1 MKIVITEKQERVIK
15 SFILSEA
22 MSDEFSFDTLKSL
35 KTFRDRKNYCDKY
48 LGFNVGS
55 GSSRL
60 VYQLDDEKVLKLDKN
75 EKGIAQNE
83 QEYSFGQEKFVDVT
97 PHIFNEMCDIVNF
110 TFIVS
115 EYVLPAKE
123 KDFIELYGI
132 NFNTFISVINTVS
145 VWYGRKRS
153 LGTKVLSVE
162 EMEYLQEENPDI
174 KEFVDYVSNYQPP
187 IGDMLRLANYGMV
200 MREGSP
206 QIVLLDSGLS
216 DEVYNKYYKKY

>member
-1 MKIVITEKQERVIK
+1 MKIIITEKQERTIK
-15 SFILSEA
+15 SLIVNEA

-60 VYQLDDEKVLKLDKN
+60 VYQLDDEKVLKLAKN

-83 QEYSFGQEKFVDVT
+83 EEYSFGQEKFVDVT
-97 PHIFNEMCDIVNF
+97 PHIFNEMCDLVNF

-123 KDFIELYGI
+123 KDFMELYGI
-132 NFNTFISVINTVS
+132 NFKTFISVINTVS
-145 VWYGRKRS
+145 VWYGGKRS
-153 LGTKVLSVE
+153 SSTKVLSDE
-162 EMEYLQEENPDI
+162 EMKYLQEENPDI

-187 IGDMLRLANYGMV
+187 IGDMLRLTSYGMV

-206 QIVLLDSGLS
+206 QIVLLDSGLT
-216 DEVYNKYYKKY
+216 DEIYNKYYKKY

>member
-1 MKIVITEKQERVIK
+1 MKIIITEKQENAIK
-15 SFILSEA
+15 RFIVNEA

-60 VYQLDDEKVLKLDKN
+60 VYQLDDEKVLKLAKN

-83 QEYSFGQEKFVDVT
+83 EEYSFGQDNFVDVT
-97 PHIFNEMCDIVNF
+97 PHIFNEMCDLVNF

-123 KDFIELYGI
+123 KDFMELYGI
-132 NFNTFISVINTVS
+132 DFYTFISVINTVG
-145 VWYGRKRS
+145 VWYGRKRN
-153 LGTKVLSVE
+153 LAAQVLSDD
-162 EMEYLQEENPDI
+162 EMEYLQDENPDI
-174 KEFVDYVSNYQPP
+174 KEFVDYVSNYNPP

-216 DEVYNKYYKKY
+216 DEIYNKYYKKY

>member
-1 MKIVITEKQERVIK
+1 MKIIITEKQERTIK
-15 SFILSEA
+15 SLIVNEA

-60 VYQLDDEKVLKLDKN
+60 VYQLDDEKVLKLAKN

-83 QEYSFGQEKFVDVT
+83 EEYYFGQEKFVDVT
-97 PHIFNEMCDIVNF
+97 PHIFNEMCDLVNF

-123 KDFIELYGI
+123 KDFMELYGI
-132 NFNTFISVINTVS
+132 NFKTFISVINTVN
-145 VWYGRKRS
+145 VWYGGKRY
-153 LGTKVLSVE
+153 LGTKVLSDE
-162 EMEYLQEENPDI
+162 EMEYLQEENSDI

-187 IGDMLRLANYGMV
+187 IGDMLRLTNYGMV

-206 QIVLLDSGLS
+206 QIVLLDSGLT
-216 DEVYNKYYKKY
+216 DEIYNKYYKKY

>member
-60 VYQLDDEKVLKLDKN
+60 VYQLDDEKVLKLAKN

-97 PHIFNEMCDIVNF
+97 PHIFNEMCDIVKF

-153 LGTKVLSVE
+153 LGTKVLSDE

>member
-1 MKIVITEKQERVIK
+1 MKIIITEKQESAIK
-15 SFILSEA
+15 RFIVNEA
-22 MSDEFSFDTLKSL
+22 MSDEFSFDTLKQL

-60 VYQLDDEKVLKLDKN
+60 VYQLDDEKVLKLAKN

-83 QEYSFGQEKFVDVT
+83 EEYSFGQDNFVDVT
-97 PHIFNEMCDIVNF
+97 PNIFNEMCDLVNF

-123 KDFIELYGI
+123 KDFMELYGI
-132 NFNTFISVINTVS
+132 NFNTFISVINTVG
-145 VWYGRKRS
+145 VWYGRKRNLS
-153 LGTKVLSVE
+153 AQVLSDD
-162 EMEYLQEENPDI
+162 EMEYLQDKNPDI
-174 KEFVDYVSNYQPP
+174 KEFVDYVSNYNPP

-200 MREGSP
+200 IREGSP

-216 DEVYNKYYKKY
+216 DEIYNKYYKKY

>member
-1 MKIVITEKQERVIK
+1 MKIIITEKQERTIK
-15 SFILSEA
+15 SLIVNEA

-35 KTFRDRKNYCDKY
+35 KTFRDRKKYCDKY

-60 VYQLDDEKVLKLDKN
+60 VYQLDDEKVLKLAKN
-75 EKGIAQNE
+75 EKGVAQNE
-83 QEYSFGQEKFVDVT
+83 EEYSFGQDNFVDVT
-97 PHIFNEMCDIVNF
+97 PHIFNEMCDLVNF

-123 KDFIELYGI
+123 KDFMELYGI
-132 NFNTFISVINTVS
+132 DFYTFISVINTVG
-145 VWYGRKRS
+145 VWYGRKRHLS
-153 LGTKVLSVE
+153 AQVLSDD
-162 EMEYLQEENPDI
+162 EMEYLQDENPDV
-174 KEFVDYVSNYQPP
+174 KEFVDYVSNYNPP

-216 DEVYNKYYKKY
+216 DEIYNKYYKKY

>member
-60 VYQLDDEKVLKLDKN
+60 VYQLDDEKVLKLAKN

-123 KDFIELYGI
+123 KDFMELYGI

-153 LGTKVLSVE
+153 LGTKVLSDE
-162 EMEYLQEENPDI
+162 EMEYLQEENLDI

>member
-60 VYQLDDEKVLKLDKN
+60 VYQLDDEKVLKLAKN

-153 LGTKVLSVE
+153 LGTKVLSDE

-187 IGDMLRLANYGMV
+187 IGDMLRLAIYGMV

>member
-1 MKIVITEKQERVIK
+1 MKIIITEKQERTIK
-15 SFILSEA
+15 SFILGEA

-60 VYQLDDEKVLKLDKN
+60 VYQLDDEKVLKLAKN

-153 LGTKVLSVE
+153 LGTKVLSDE
-162 EMEYLQEENPDI
+162 EMEYLQEENPVI

>member
-1 MKIVITEKQERVIK
+1 MKIIITEKQESAIK
-15 SFILSEA
+15 RFIVNEA

-60 VYQLDDEKVLKLDKN
+60 VYQLDDEKVLKLAKN

-153 LGTKVLSVE
+153 LGTKVLSDE

-216 DEVYNKYYKKY
+216 DEIYNKYYKKY

>member
-1 MKIVITEKQERVIK
+1 MKIIITEKQERTIK
-15 SFILSEA
+15 SFILKEA

-35 KTFRDRKNYCDKY
+35 KTFKDRKNYCDKY

-60 VYQLDDEKVLKLDKN
+60 VYQLDDEKVLKLAKN

-83 QEYSFGQEKFVDVT
+83 QEYYFGQDKFVDVT
-97 PHIFNEMCDIVNF
+97 PHVFKEMCDLDNF

-123 KDFIELYGI
+123 KDFMELYGI
-132 NFNTFISVINTVS
+132 NFNTFISVINTVGT
-145 VWYGRKRS
+145 WYGKRS
-153 LGTKVLSVE
+153 YFGAQVLSDE
-162 EMEYLQEENPDI
+162 EMEHLQDENPDI
-174 KEFVDYVSNYQPP
+174 QEFVDYVSNYRPP

-216 DEVYNKYYKKY
+216 DEIYNKYYKKY

>member
-60 VYQLDDEKVLKLDKN
+60 VYQLDDEKVLKLAKN

-97 PHIFNEMCDIVNF
+97 PHIFNEMCDIVKF

-153 LGTKVLSVE
+153 LGTKVLSDE

-216 DEVYNKYYKKY
+216 DEIYNKYYKKY

>member
-1 MKIVITEKQERVIK
+1 MKIIITEKQESAIK
-15 SFILSEA
+15 RFIVNEA
-22 MSDEFSFDTLKSL
+22 MSDEFSFDILKSL

-60 VYQLDDEKVLKLDKN
+60 VYQLDDEKVLKLAKN

-97 PHIFNEMCDIVNF
+97 PHIFNEMCDLVNF

-123 KDFIELYGI
+123 KDFMELYGI
-132 NFNTFISVINTVS
+132 NFKTFISVINTVN
-145 VWYGRKRS
+145 VWYGGKRY
-153 LGTKVLSVE
+153 LGIKVLSDE
-162 EMEYLQEENPDI
+162 EMKYLQEENPDI
-174 KEFVDYVSNYQPP
+174 KEFVDYVSNYNPP
-187 IGDMLRLANYGMV
+187 IDDMLRLANYGMV

-206 QIVLLDSGLS
+206 QIVLLDSGLT
-216 DEVYNKYYKKY
+216 DEIYNKYYKKY